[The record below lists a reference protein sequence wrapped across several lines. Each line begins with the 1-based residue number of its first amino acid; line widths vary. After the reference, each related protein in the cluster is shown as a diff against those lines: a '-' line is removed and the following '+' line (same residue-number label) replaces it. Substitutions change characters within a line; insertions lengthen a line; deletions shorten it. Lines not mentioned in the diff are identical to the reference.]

1 MILSSHG
8 IVASQIAS
16 FDADAV
22 AFFNRVTTAGGSL
35 SLTEKQAVN
44 QLVLDL
50 KANSLW
56 TPMKAIYPMVGASA
70 AACAQNLKSSS
81 FTGSFTSGW
90 TFASTGVTPNGTSAY
105 MDTGFVIGGNI
116 TLPSI
121 HLTYYSRTNSL
132 ITATFPTEI
141 GVGFGGGGLA
151 YYELNVRR
159 SSTFSTILNDG
170 YVIGA
175 NSTNSDSRGFYIA
188 NRTSNVNL
196 NIWKNGTKTGTNTA
210 TSTFAN
216 VPTNNI
222 LIAASKDGSNSVSNF
237 SNREC
242 AFSSIG
248 DGLTDTQAGNF
259 YTAVQAFQTTLSR
272 QV

>member
-1 MILSSHG
+1 
-8 IVASQIAS
+8 
-16 FDADAV
+16 
-22 AFFNRVTTAGGSL
+22 
-35 SLTEKQAVN
+35 
-44 QLVLDL
+44 
-50 KANSLW
+50 
-56 TPMKAIYPMVGASA
+56 MVGASA

-81 FTGSFTSGW
+81 FTGTFSSGW
-90 TFASTGVTPNGTSAY
+90 TFASTGVTGNGTSAY
-105 MDTGFVIGGNI
+105 MNTMFVIGGNI

-121 HLTYYSRTNSL
+121 HFTYYSRTNNT
-132 ITATFPTEI
+132 ITATFPTEV

-159 SSTFSTILNDG
+159 SSTFGAILNDG
-170 YVIGA
+170 YLIGV

-196 NIWKNGTKTGTNTA
+196 NIWKNGNKLATNT
-210 TSTFAN
+210 TITTFSN
-216 VPTNNI
+216 IPTNNI
-222 LIAASKDGSNSVSNF
+222 LIAADKDGSNPISNF

-248 DGLTDTQAGNF
+248 DGLNDTQASNF